1 MNTKEILEK
10 NPLSAEVVR
19 KWFTNKMFESIQKDD
34 TVPEDFKN
42 FVLNEGLSNENLIIF
57 IETNPR
63 SLFDVFDENNII
75 IQIIPIKEDK
85 IVYLSRVNQ
94 FETPYD
100 FKRPYF
106 TRKEAELFAVEAAF
120 DILEEKL
127 K

>member
-63 SLFDVFDENNII
+63 SLFDVFDENEIYLNIFRVKNI
-75 IQIIPIKEDK
+75 FMWALYDSEEQILDG
-85 IVYLSRVNQ
+85 RVFN
-94 FETPYD
+94 
-100 FKRPYF
+100 
-106 TRKEAELFAVEAAF
+106 TRKETEESAVEAAF

>member
-34 TVPEDFKN
+34 TVPEEFKN
-42 FVLNEGLSNENLIIF
+42 FILNEGLSNENLIIF

-63 SLFDVFDENNII
+63 SLFDVFDDN
-75 IQIIPIKEDK
+75 K
-85 IVYLSRVNQ
+85 IFIEILLYPDG
-94 FETPYD
+94 E
-100 FKRPYF
+100 F
-106 TRKEAELFAVEAAF
+106 TCKIGNKGTTISWKNRKEAEESAVEAAF